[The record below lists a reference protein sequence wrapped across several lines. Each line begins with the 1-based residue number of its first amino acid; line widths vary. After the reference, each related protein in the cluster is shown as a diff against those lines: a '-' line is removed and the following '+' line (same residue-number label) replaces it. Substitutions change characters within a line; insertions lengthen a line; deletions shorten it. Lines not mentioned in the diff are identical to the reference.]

1 MFQRRFSGKPVSFLI
16 QSFTS
21 AFAQRLL
28 RRPNA
33 WAAVRSKDENSRL
46 LGTLKLYQTT
56 AGVLTAAEFWGLP
69 DEGRFLLRLAA
80 GPDRAAPADCLPVVF
95 ANRGYGWCVGLTSR
109 FAIRDVMGM
118 GVELCLEGPEKAPAL
133 ASGVIR

>member
-1 MFQRRFSGKPVSFLI
+1 MTRLI
-16 QSFTS
+16 HSFTS

-33 WAAVRSKDENSRL
+33 WAAVRSGEENARL
-46 LGTLKLYQTT
+46 LGSLKLYQTT

-69 DEGRFLLRLAA
+69 EEGRFLLRLVP
-80 GPDRAAPADCLPVVF
+80 GPDQPAPADCLTVLF

-109 FAIRDVMGM
+109 FAIRDVLGITA
-118 GVELCLEGPEKAPAL
+118 ELCREGKTEPAL
-133 ASGVIR
+133 ARGVIR